1 MKSFNDYMEISYKME
16 VIEDKEEGG
25 YVVSYPD
32 LPGCITCGETIEQA
46 IENAID
52 AKRAW
57 IKAALN
63 DGISIQIPE
72 KAEEDDNEFT
82 IMIPRSL
89 KRSLLEHSQK
99 EGVSVNQYCLYLL
112 SKNDALLRE

>member
-25 YVVSYPD
+25 FVVSYPN
-32 LPGCITCGETIEQA
+32 LPGCITCGETIEKA
-46 IENAID
+46 IENAKD

-57 IKAALN
+57 IEAALN
-63 DGISIQIPE
+63 DGINIQIPE
-72 KAEEDDNEFT
+72 KAEENDNEFT
-82 IMIPRSL
+82 LRIPRSL

-112 SKNDALLRE
+112 SKNDALLGE